1 MSGSVLPRAVI
12 ASRADLETLLRAD
25 GFGHTLPSRT
35 VLERPVREVRPTGLP
50 DVDHAVGGGAPVGA
64 LTEIVGLP
72 SSGRTGV
79 VYAWL
84 SAATSGEGWVAYVD
98 AAEVFDPWSADRCG
112 VALDRLLW
120 VRCSGRGETAVRAA
134 EVVAGSAGFQ
144 VVVLDVG
151 GLPPSR
157 LRRFPPA
164 VFLRL
169 RRAVAGTPT
178 ALVLLA
184 DHPVSGAHAA
194 LALRCER
201 TPAAWSGKYPAG
213 RLLQDVRRAP
223 PVVVHRRRAQ

>member
-1 MSGSVLPRAVI
+1 MPGSALPRAVV
-12 ASRADLETLLRAD
+12 ASRVALETLLRAD

-35 VLERPVREVRPTGLP
+35 VLERSIREVRPTGLP

-64 LTEIVGLP
+64 MTEIVGLP

-84 SAATSGEGWVAYVD
+84 AAATGGEGWAAYVD
-98 AAEVFDPWSADRCG
+98 AAEAFDPWSADRCG
-112 VALDRLLW
+112 VVLDRLLW
-120 VRCSGRGETAVRAA
+120 VPCSGRGEIAVRAA
-134 EVVAGSAGFQ
+134 EVVTRSAGFQ

-151 GLPPSR
+151 GLAPSR
-157 LRRFPPA
+157 LRRFPPVA
-164 VFLRL
+164 FLRL

-194 LALRCER
+194 LALRCDR
-201 TPAAWSGKYPAG
+201 APAAWSGHHPAG
-213 RLLQDVRRAP
+213 RLLRHVRRDP
-223 PVVVHRRRAQ
+223 PVVVHRRIAQ